1 MCFFC
6 LTLFI
11 ESVIINYKELIKI
24 LYNFKKKGK
33 IKMFKNIGSYSIKDL
48 NDEGREILS
57 ILSNIDKAKEDYYFR
72 SWNEGSKYFLN
83 NLDYLKNRNGY
94 KTVANKILKKIKSME
109 KNFYIHK
116 YNNTID
122 FKIKEVN

>member
-1 MCFFC
+1 M
-6 LTLFI
+6 
-11 ESVIINYKELIKI
+11 
-24 LYNFKKKGK
+24 KGK
-33 IKMFKNIGSYSIKDL
+33 IKMLKNIGSYSIKDL

-57 ILSNIDKAKEDYYFR
+57 ILSNIDKDKEDHYFR
-72 SWNEGSKYFLN
+72 ALSEGSKYFLN
-83 NLDYLKNRNGY
+83 NIDYLKNSNGY

-116 YNNTID
+116 YNATID